1 MAFAISAGAKIRTIA
16 TTIEEGFSLPKVEKF
31 EELINERTRA
41 ILICNP
47 NNPTG
52 YLYTRR
58 EMNQIRD
65 LVKKY
70 DLFLFSDEV
79 YREFIYTG
87 SPISLPAIWKA
98 LRTMWC

>member
-1 MAFAISAGAKIRTIA
+1 MAFAISAGATIK
-16 TTIEEGFSLPKVEKF
+16 TLPSSINEGFALPAIDKF
-31 EELINERTRA
+31 EALITERTRG

-52 YLYTRR
+52 YLYTQK

-70 DLFLFSDEV
+70 DLFLF
-79 YREFIYTG
+79 F
-87 SPISLPAIWKA
+87 
-98 LRTMWC
+98 